1 MTIATQATGRQWIVA
16 SESKPDTLYIVR
28 RVNGQI
34 TCDCPGNVHHGHCKH
49 VKAVAA
55 MLPAAGAGPVKA
67 AMANRLGLM
76 AS

>member
-49 VKAVAA
+49 AKAVAA
-55 MLPAAGAGPVKA
+55 TLPAPAADPVKIA
-67 AMANRLGLM
+67 AARAIGMLK
-76 AS
+76 

>member
-49 VKAVAA
+49 AKAVAA
-55 MLPAAGAGPVKA
+55 LQPAPVVDPAKV
-67 AMANRLGLM
+67 AMARTLGMLK
-76 AS
+76 

>member
-34 TCDCPGNVHHGHCKH
+34 TCDCPVNVHHGHCKH
-49 VKAVAA
+49 AKAVAA
-55 MLPAAGAGPVKA
+55 MPPASAVDPAKLA
-67 AMANRLGLM
+67 AARAIGMLK
-76 AS
+76 

>member
-1 MTIATQATGRQWIVA
+1 MTIATQATGQQWIVA

-49 VKAVAA
+49 AKAVAA
-55 MLPAAGAGPVKA
+55 LLPAPA
-67 AMANRLGLM
+67 ADPAKIAAARAIGMM
-76 AS
+76 K